1 MSNALKKNALALA
14 IVAGLGMSGAVFATE
29 TTSAIKGFITGPN
42 GQPAVGTKVTIIHV
56 PTGSSK
62 EAVVN
67 EAGLFTTQGLRVG
80 GPYQVVLDSDEFD
93 DTIVNDINLLL
104 GHTYPVNVQ
113 LEAKNDLERIEVTG
127 RVISALSG
135 GVGPSV
141 TFTERDLERRP
152 AINRDL
158 KDIVRSDPR
167 IYIDESRGNDAI
179 QCAGGNPRFNSL
191 TLDGVRMNDNFG
203 LNENG
208 YPTIRTP
215 FSYDVLDQVTVELAP
230 FDVQY
235 GGFTSCN
242 FNAVTKSG
250 GNDIAGGVFYD
261 YTNDSMTGDKIE
273 GHKVDLGDFAT
284 KRYGVNLGAP
294 IIEDTLFFFG
304 SYEKLE
310 GTQIFEYPGYG
321 DKVTNTDIDRIRQ
334 IAKEKYGYDI
344 GGLPGSMPVD
354 DEKLLLKLD
363 WNINDN
369 HRANIIYNY
378 TDGFEISQSDDAVTL
393 DSHFYE
399 RGVELKSL
407 VGSLYSD
414 WTDSF
419 STEVRI
425 SKQEVDMRQQ
435 SLDAA
440 SSFGEVQI
448 RHNGATV
455 YLGPDDS
462 RQSNDLDYDSF
473 NFKLAGTYYLDA
485 HTITAGYEYEKLN
498 VFNLF
503 MQHTQG
509 EFRFNSI
516 EDFENGLASRV
527 YYNNAAGTN
536 NPNDVAA
543 NFSFAQHTFYVQDE
557 YEFTDVDLTLTFGLR
572 YDYYTSDDK
581 PNYNPLFEERY
592 GFSNQKNLDGIDL
605 LQPRV
610 GFNWQAT
617 DALEVRGG
625 FGLYS
630 GGNPNVWVSNSY
642 SNDGVTQIATQR
654 RNFNLFNN
662 PMTDGQK
669 PGFGVPQEMF
679 DEVANT
685 PIGSGDGS
693 VNAIDPNFEI
703 PSEWK
708 FALGGSYTTEDNYIF
723 SLDVLH
729 SQKRNSAIVK
739 DYSIAYAENKVAPD
753 GRPMFEKLHNRGFNN
768 DFVLTNVDGEDGES
782 TIISTYAFKEWD
794 NGITATLGY
803 AYTDAKDVNPMTSSV
818 AYSNYVNLASFDEI
832 NPAVATSN
840 YEVPHRFTLQLGY
853 EVEFFPGYATNFFLL
868 GQASEGRPYS
878 YTFDDSDGMF
888 YSNGSAPGNRQLL
901 YIPLIDDPNVVY
913 GSDFNKDAFD
923 QFIADNGLTRGA
935 IVGRN
940 SQNADWWVK
949 FDLKVSQD
957 IPGFWDGHK
966 GQIYMTIK
974 NLGNLLND
982 DWGVLKEGAFVGNA
996 MVEASINDQG
1006 QYVYSRYSGNDALN
1020 VQNEASLWQM
1030 NVGISYKF

>member
-14 IVAGLGMSGAVFATE
+14 IVAGMGMSGAAFANE

-42 GQPAVGTKVTIIHV
+42 GQPAEGTKVTIIHV
-56 PTGSSK
+56 PTGSTK
-62 EAVVN
+62 AAVVN

-93 DTIVNDINLLL
+93 DTIVNDISLLL

-113 LEAKNDLERIEVTG
+113 LEPKNDVERIEVTG

-167 IYIDESRGNDAI
+167 IYIDESGGSDAI

-203 LNENG
+203 LNRNG
-208 YPTIRTP
+208 YPTVRTP
-215 FSYDVLDQVTVELAP
+215 FSYDVLDQVSVELAP

-250 GNDIAGGVFYD
+250 TNDLSGGMFYD
-261 YTNDSMTGDKIE
+261 FTSDSLTGDEVE
-273 GHKVDLGDFAT
+273 GEHVDLGDFST
-284 KRYGVNLGAP
+284 KRYGVHFGAP
-294 IIEDTLFFFG
+294 LIEDTLFFFG

-310 GTQIFEYPGYG
+310 GNEIFEYPGFG
-321 DKVTNTDIDRIRQ
+321 DKITNADIDRIRQ

-344 GGLPGSMPVD
+344 GGMPGSAPVE
-354 DEKLLLKLD
+354 DEKLLIKLD
-363 WNINDN
+363 WNINDD
-369 HRANIIYNY
+369 HRANLIYNY
-378 TDGFEISQSDDAVTL
+378 NDGFEIDQSDDWAVTL

-399 RGVELKSL
+399 RGAELQSL

-414 WTDSF
+414 WSDSF

-425 SKQEVDMRQQ
+425 SKQDVDMRQE
-435 SLDAA
+435 SLDGA
-440 SSFGEVQI
+440 SGFGEMQI
-448 RHNGATV
+448 RHNGTTV
-455 YLGPDDS
+455 FIGPDDS

-509 EFRFNSI
+509 EFRFRSI
-516 EDFENGLASRV
+516 EDFENGMADRV
-527 YYNNAAGTN
+527 YYNNSAGTN

-543 NFSFAQHTFYVQDE
+543 NFSFAQHTFYLQDQ

-572 YDYYTSDDK
+572 YDYYTSDDV
-581 PNYNPLFEERY
+581 PNPNPNFQDRY
-592 GFSNQKNLDGIDL
+592 GFSNQKNMDGIDL

-642 SNDGVTQIATQR
+642 SNDGVTQIGTFR
-654 RNFNLFNN
+654 SGFDLFNN
-662 PMTDGQK
+662 PMTDGEK

-685 PIGSGDGS
+685 PIGGGDGT
-693 VNAIDPNFEI
+693 VNAIDPNFEV

-708 FALGGSYTTEDNYIF
+708 FALGGTYTTEDNYIF
-723 SLDVLH
+723 ALDILH
-729 SQKRNSAIVK
+729 SEKKDSAIVR
-739 DYSIAYAENKVAPD
+739 DISIAYSDQLAPD
-753 GRPMFEKLHNRGFNN
+753 GRPTYDKLNNRGRNN
-768 DFVLTNVDGEDGES
+768 DFLLTNVDGDGGQS
-782 TIISTYAFKEWD
+782 TVISTYAFKEWD
-794 NGITATLGY
+794 NGINATIGY
-803 AYTDAKDVNPMTSSV
+803 AYTNAEDVNPMTSSV
-818 AYSNYVNLASFDEI
+818 AGSNYSNIAVYDAI
-832 NPAVATSN
+832 NPGLATSN

-853 EVEFFPGYATNFFLL
+853 EVEFFPGYSTNFFLL

-878 YTFDDSDGMF
+878 YTFDDSDGAF
-888 YSNGSAPGNRQLL
+888 GDGNWNGDRQLL
-901 YIPLIDDPNVVY
+901 YIPMVDDPNVVY
-913 GSDFNKDAFD
+913 ADGFDKAAFD
-923 QFIADNGLTRGA
+923 QFIADNGLSRGS

-940 SQNADWWVK
+940 SLNADWWVK

-974 NLGNLLND
+974 NVGNLLND
-982 DWGVLKEGAFVGNA
+982 DWGVLKEGAFVGNR

-1006 QYVYSRYSGNDALN
+1006 QYVYDSYSGNDALTVEN
-1020 VQNEASLWQM
+1020 QASLWQM
-1030 NVGISYKF
+1030 NIGVSYKF